1 MASFALVVLV
11 ACGQGDNTLVLEDV
25 TRVPVMS
32 DAAAQATR
40 EAPAGTPATG
50 EQAAATSEQGAPAAA
65 SPAEGAPPAAAP
77 QTVTVTSH
85 DIYFDPKELTIP
97 ANTDVTV
104 ELPNEGVTAH
114 DFSIDALGIAVALP
128 PGETKSVVINA
139 PPGDYEYYCN
149 VPGHKEAGMVGT
161 LHVVEGAAA
170 PAAEGAVPA
179 ASPAAEQAAPAAAP
193 AEQAAAPA
201 AAVETVTV
209 VSHDIYFDPKEFTI
223 PANTDVTVELPNEG
237 VTLHDFSIDALGISV
252 SIQPG
257 ATESVV
263 INAPPGDYEYYCNV
277 PGHKEAGMV
286 GTLHVA

>member
-170 PAAEGAVPA
+170 PAAEGAAPA
-179 ASPAAEQAAPAAAP
+179 AAPSAPEASPAAEAAQAAPAAA
-193 AEQAAAPA
+193 AP
-201 AAVETVTV
+201 VTV
-209 VSHDIYFDPKEFTI
+209 VSHDIYFDPKEVTI
-223 PANTDVTVELPNEG
+223 PANTDVTVDLPNEG
-237 VTLHDFSIDALGISV
+237 VTLHDFSIDALGIRV

-263 INAPPGDYEYYCNV
+263 INAPPGTYEYYCNV

-286 GTLHVA
+286 GTMTVE

>member
-170 PAAEGAVPA
+170 PAAEGAAPA
-179 ASPAAEQAAPAAAP
+179 ATPAAEQAAPAAAP